1 MAAQKP
7 DLEALQLALKMET
20 DGYNFFKDA
29 ATKART
35 PLAKEAFQYFA
46 EWELEHVEFIKK
58 MYQKLSDSGEWL
70 SVDQM
75 NQKVG
80 DATAAIK
87 TIFKEKHEQIDE
99 HVKTETSDLEA
110 YLLAKDIEDKATAFY
125 KSKADVAEDPAA
137 KKFFTFMI
145 DLEREHYNILNNSYR
160 FLQDPALYNLEE
172 ESWMFDGG

>member
-1 MAAQKP
+1 MTVQKA

-29 ATKART
+29 ATKAKM

-46 EWELEHVEFIKK
+46 DWELEHVEFIKK
-58 MYQKLSDSGEWL
+58 MYQKLNDTGEWL

-80 DATAAIK
+80 DASAAIK
-87 TIFKEKHEQIDE
+87 TIFKEKHEQINK
-99 HVKTETSDLEA
+99 HVKVDTSDLQA
-110 YLLAKDIEDKATAFY
+110 YLIARDIEDKATVFY
-125 KSKADVAEDPAA
+125 KRKADSAEDAAA

-145 DLEREHYNILNNSYR
+145 DVEREHYNVLNNSYR
-160 FLQDPALYNLEE
+160 FLEDPELYNLEE
-172 ESWMFDGG
+172 EGWMFDGG

>member
-1 MAAQKP
+1 MTAQKA

-29 ATKART
+29 ATKAKT
-35 PLAKEAFQYFA
+35 PLAKEAFKYFA

-58 MYQKLSDSGEWL
+58 MYQELNDTGEWI

-87 TIFKEKHEQIDE
+87 TIFKEKHDQINE
-99 HVKTETSDLEA
+99 HVKAETSDLEA
-110 YLLAKDIEDKATAFY
+110 YVLARDIEDKATVFY
-125 KSKADVAEDPAA
+125 KSKADAAEDAAA

-145 DLEREHYNILNNSYR
+145 DVEREHYDILNNSYR
-160 FLQDPALYNLEE
+160 FLEDPAQYNLEE
-172 ESWMFDGG
+172 EGWMFDGG

>member
-1 MAAQKP
+1 MTAQKA

-29 ATKART
+29 STKAKN
-35 PLAKEAFQYFA
+35 PLTREAFQYFA
-46 EWELEHVEFIKK
+46 NWELEHVEFIKK
-58 MYQKLSDSGEWL
+58 MYKKLNDTGEWL
-70 SVDQM
+70 SVKEM

-80 DATAAIK
+80 DAAVAIK
-87 TIFKEKHEQIDE
+87 TIFKEKHEQIDK
-99 HVKTETSDLEA
+99 HVKIDTSDLEA
-110 YLLAKDIEDKATAFY
+110 YLLASDIEDKATVFY
-125 KSKADVAEDPAA
+125 QKKAESAADPFA

-172 ESWMFDGG
+172 ENWMFDGG

>member
-1 MAAQKP
+1 MMVQKA
-7 DLEALQLALKMET
+7 DLQALQLALKMET

-29 ATKART
+29 TTRAKN
-35 PLAKEAFQYFA
+35 PLTREAFQYFA

-58 MYQKLSDSGEWL
+58 MYKKLNESGEWL

-80 DATAAIK
+80 DAAVAIK
-87 TIFKEKHEQIDE
+87 TIFKEKHEQIDQ
-99 HVKTETSDLEA
+99 HVKVDTSDLQA
-110 YLLAKDIEDKATAFY
+110 YILARDIEDKATVFY
-125 KSKADVAEDPAA
+125 QQKATNAVDPFA

-145 DLEREHYNILNNSYR
+145 DVEREHYNILNNSYR

-172 ESWMFDGG
+172 ENWMFDGG